1 MLGHQF
7 EFLHRQYI
15 IKRFVLEFVDAQN
28 IIRIVYGLAVWSLVH
43 SELVI
48 GYHHNHDWWTIMLFY
63 QVYYIVAGISVDN
76 ARLSSKTDHPETF

>member
-15 IKRFVLEFVDAQN
+15 IKRFVLEFLDAEN
-28 IIRIVYGLAVWSLVH
+28 IIRIAAWSLAH

>member
-15 IKRFVLEFVDAQN
+15 IKRFVLEFLDAEN
-28 IIRIVYGLAVWSLVH
+28 IIRIAAWSLVH

-63 QVYYIVAGISVDN
+63 QVYYIVAGIAVDN

>member
-15 IKRFVLEFVDAQN
+15 IKRFVLEFLDAEN
-28 IIRIVYGLAVWSLVH
+28 IIRIAAWSLAH

-48 GYHHNHDWWTIMLFY
+48 GYHHNHNCWTIMLFY
-63 QVYYIVAGISVDN
+63 QV
-76 ARLSSKTDHPETF
+76 

>member
-15 IKRFVLEFVDAQN
+15 IKRFVLEFLDAEN
-28 IIRIVYGLAVWSLVH
+28 IIRIAAWSLVH

-48 GYHHNHDWWTIMLFY
+48 GYHHNHNYWTIMLFY
-63 QVYYIVAGISVDN
+63 QV
-76 ARLSSKTDHPETF
+76 